1 MIVVR
6 DYANKNKYNME
17 TKLNS
22 RTGNFFEVIVKVLQ
36 TQEDGSEKKV
46 REVYAIEASS
56 FTEAEA
62 SIAKNIAATGV
73 WEIANINPTPY
84 REVFLSNGAEDETSF
99 KAKIEY
105 ITIDKK
111 TEKEKRTKVV
121 FLIQASSIKTTQHYV
136 EEIMGRTQIDYR
148 NVAIVKTPVLD
159 VFLHKD

>member
-1 MIVVR
+1 
-6 DYANKNKYNME
+6 ME
-17 TKLNS
+17 TKLMS

-62 SIAKNIAATGV
+62 IITEEMKLYKEYDI
-73 WEIANINPTPY
+73 ININPTPY
-84 REVFLSNGAEDETSF
+84 KEVFLSDNINDENFF
-99 KAKIEY
+99 KAKLEF
-105 ITIDKK
+105 ITVDEK

-121 FLIQASSIKTTQHYV
+121 FLIQASSIKTAQHYV
-136 EEIMGRTQIDYR
+136 EEIMGGTQIDYR

>member
-1 MIVVR
+1 
-6 DYANKNKYNME
+6 ME
-17 TKLNS
+17 TKLKGHTS
-22 RTGNFFEVIVKVLQ
+22 QYYEVITKVEQ
-36 TQEDGSEKKV
+36 TQDDGSLKKV
-46 REVYAIEASS
+46 KEVYTVEALS

-73 WEIANINPTPY
+73 WEIVNINPTPY
-84 REVFLSNGAEDETSF
+84 REVYLSDDANDDTFF

-105 ITIDKK
+105 ITIDEK

-121 FLIQASSIKTTQHYV
+121 FLIQASSIKTAQHYV
-136 EEIMGRTQIDYR
+136 EEIMGGTQIDYR